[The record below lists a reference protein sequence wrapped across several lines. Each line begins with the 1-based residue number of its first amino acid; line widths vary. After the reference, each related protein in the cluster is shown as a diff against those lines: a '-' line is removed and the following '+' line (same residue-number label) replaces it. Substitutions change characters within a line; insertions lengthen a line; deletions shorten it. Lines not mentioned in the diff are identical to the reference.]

1 MNNPQ
6 FVKELKEW
14 IRFNATAAVQTGDG
28 LYSLTTGNP
37 NIPTWLGNLF
47 FDLFV
52 TPNGEND
59 KYAKQVRSSAGIAI
73 FVSNMSTKENWV
85 EVGRCYE
92 RFALQATALGIKNA
106 FLNQPVEVSA
116 VRTQFADFLGV
127 GARRPDLV
135 VRFGRGNK
143 LPQSLRRP
151 VNTVMI

>member
-1 MNNPQ
+1 M
-6 FVKELKEW
+6 
-14 IRFNATAAVQTGDG
+14 
-28 LYSLTTGNP
+28 
-37 NIPTWLGNLF
+37 PTWLGSSF

-52 TPNGEND
+52 TTKSEND

-73 FVSNMSTKENWV
+73 FVSNTSNKENWV

-116 VRTQFADFLGV
+116 VRIQFADFLGV
-127 GARRPDLV
+127 GSGRPDLV

-151 VNTVMI
+151 VNSVLI